1 MQDIKIH
8 FLNYSHVQIECSDSI
23 LLEMRDYFSFE
34 VEGARFQKRFKY
46 GGWDGRIR
54 LLDYNG
60 KLPIGLTKTV
70 GIFAKNMGYSVWVDP
85 RLFEKEQVTEEEITK
100 WCNDLELYSGANRIT
115 PHWYQSKAVFEGI
128 HHKRRMLVLPTSA
141 GKSAIACML
150 SRWYLENYEGK
161 VLIIVPTTSLVLQ
174 MRDDFV
180 DYRQFPYEAIHTI
193 MSGTSK
199 HVGDRLIVVSTWQS
213 ACKQPSGWFQ
223 QFGMVIVDE
232 CHKATAKN
240 LLNIVTD
247 MDHCQFKI
255 GMTGSPRDGKA
266 NMMQYVGLF
275 GDISKIVSI
284 DRLMEEGQVT
294 KLKINCLFLRYT
306 DEECSA
312 VKGREYAEEIKYIT
326 SNPRRNKFACN
337 LALKLAKKGEN
348 VFLMFRNTKHGKLMY
363 DALQKVHDKVYYIDG
378 GVKTEERD
386 EFKKLAEGE
395 TGIICVASYG
405 VFSTGV
411 SIKNLHHVIFG
422 HPVKESTIVRQSIGR
437 ALRKHGSKDIA
448 TVWDLI
454 DHLAVKTKS
463 KNAKKQFSHLNYAL
477 KHALERIKIY
487 NTDRFE
493 YVTKTIEI

>member
-8 FLNYSHVQIECSDSI
+8 FLDYSNVKIECCDSI
-23 LLEMRDYFSFE
+23 LMEMREYFSFE
-34 VEGARFQKRFKY
+34 VEGARFNPRFKY
-46 GGWDGRIR
+46 GGWNGRIC
-54 LLDYNG
+54 LMEYSGL
-60 KLPIGLTKTV
+60 LPIGLTKTV

-85 RLFEKEQVTEEEITK
+85 RLFEKEDVTEEGIKE
-100 WCNDLELYSGANRIT
+100 WCESLEMYSGSNRIT
-115 PHWYQSKAVFEGI
+115 PYWYQSKAVFEGI

-180 DYRQFPYEAIHTI
+180 DYRQFPHQAIHTI

-199 HVGDRLIVVSTWQS
+199 TVGDRLIVVSTWQS
-213 ACKQPSGWFQ
+213 ACKQPPEWFQ

-232 CHKATAKN
+232 AHKATAKN
-240 LLNIVTD
+240 LTSIIKGMT
-247 MDHCQFKI
+247 HCEFKI
-255 GMTGSPRDGKA
+255 GMTGSPRDGKCNA
-266 NMMQYVGLF
+266 MQYVAMF

-306 DEECSA
+306 DEECNA

-326 SNPRRNKFACN
+326 SHARRNKFSCN

-348 VFLMFRNTKHGKLMY
+348 VFLMFRNTKHGK
-363 DALQKVHDKVYYIDG
+363 ALYEALKRVHDKVYYVDG
-378 GVKTEERD
+378 GVKTEDRD
-386 EFKKLAEGE
+386 EFKKMAEGE
-395 TGIICVASYG
+395 TGLICVASYG

-448 TVWDLI
+448 VVWDLV
-454 DHLAVKTKS
+454 DHLATRAKS
-463 KNAKKQFSHLNYAL
+463 KNAKKQFTHLNYAL

-487 NTDRFE
+487 NEDRFE
-493 YVTKTIEI
+493 YATKTIEI